1 MNAFRFCPRCAT
13 ELELR
18 REVAEDPERPTC
30 PSCGFVHYEN
40 PAPTVQGW
48 IERDGRYLLLRRA
61 REPQK
66 GLWNLPGGF
75 VEPLEAPE
83 EAVRREVAEET
94 ALDVEVLEMIGA
106 FPSPYAD
113 TGRTTLDLAYRC
125 RLVAGEVR
133 LSDESG
139 EAGWFALDSLPEL
152 AFEGERSAA
161 KALAQ
166 LVQPA

>member
-1 MNAFRFCPRCAT
+1 VTYRFCPRCAT

-18 REVAEDPERPTC
+18 REVPEDPERPTC
-30 PSCGFVHYEN
+30 PACGFVHYEN

-48 IERDGRYLLLRRA
+48 VEREGEFLLLRRA
-61 REPQK
+61 REPQR

-83 EAVRREVAEET
+83 DAVRREVGEET
-94 ALDVEVLEMIGA
+94 TLDVEVLGAFGA

-113 TGRTTLDLAYRC
+113 TGRATLDLAYRC
-125 RLVAGEVR
+125 RVTGGEVR

-152 AFEGERSAA
+152 AFEGERLAA
-161 KALAQ
+161 AALRELA
-166 LVQPA
+166 